1 MNRTLGVLSL
11 LFLMSLVFFTACNKD
26 DDGGGGFVN
35 ELLFPVENDVQLGLQ
50 LDSAI
55 EADPTTYPILSR
67 TAYPEAY
74 GHIERIRDSV
84 LATSDI
90 VYRDLFT
97 WEVHII
103 HDDNVLNA
111 FAAPGGFIYVY
122 TGLIKY
128 LDTEDELAGVMGHEI
143 AHADRRHS
151 INQMKKQYGTQILLD
166 VVLGKENQGQL
177 TEMAQ
182 GLLALK
188 NSRSD
193 ESEADEYSVRY
204 LCETDYN
211 ASGAAGFF
219 QKLIDAGNGECTGQF
234 MSTHPCPDNRVQAI
248 HDHED
253 ELGCI
258 GTQTTAQYAE
268 ILSSLP

>member
-1 MNRTLGVLSL
+1 MNRALGLLSL
-11 LFLMSLVFFTACNKD
+11 FFLVGVVVITACKKD
-26 DDGGGGFVN
+26 DDGGGGFVE
-35 ELLFPVENDVQLGLQ
+35 ELLFPVEKDVQLGMQ

-55 EADPTTYPILSR
+55 EADPATYPILSR
-67 TAYPEAY
+67 TDYPAAY
-74 GHIERIRDSV
+74 GHIERIRDSI
-84 LATSDI
+84 LATSDV

-103 HDDNVLNA
+103 RDDAVLNA
-111 FAAPGGFIYVY
+111 FAAPGGYIYVY

-128 LDTEDELAGVMGHEI
+128 LETEDELAGVMGHEI

-151 INQMKKQYGTQILLD
+151 INQMKKQYGTQLLLD
-166 VVLGKENQGQL
+166 VVLGKENQGQI
-177 TEMAQ
+177 TQMAQ

-219 QKLIDAGNGECTGQF
+219 EKLIEEQDGECTGQF
-234 MSTHPCPDNRVQAI
+234 MSTHPCPDNRVEDI
-248 HDHED
+248 HAHEED
-253 ELGCI
+253 LGCK